1 MNDHEALAL
10 HVFAKQA
17 SKWLAKTG
25 LLAPGQL
32 VTRQD
37 MAKRLPPKR
46 WTLRDFLDELSASGN
61 TATRTAPNPAF
72 D

>member
-1 MNDHEALAL
+1 MDFDAVAMR
-10 HVFAKQA
+10 VFADRA

-46 WTLRDFLDELSASGN
+46 WTIRDYLDEPTASGN
-61 TATRTAPNPAF
+61 TALRTAPNPAF